1 MKNEQ
6 AKRGWSGA
14 CDGCDGWPAMR
25 HRRALQCGGTLDSLD
40 TIYDFE
46 GVKV

>member
-1 MKNEQ
+1 MKNERS
-6 AKRGWSGA
+6 KPSV
-14 CDGCDGWPAMR
+14 DGVERVTDAMGGPQC
-25 HRRALQCGGTLDSLD
+25 ALQCGGTLDSLD